1 MMGKVL
7 GDIGCKLALAG
18 LFLLAI
24 PSAQAV
30 SKIVITG
37 NIKAAPC
44 EIDGANGTVSVNL
57 GDDISA
63 ATLATSGAFSP
74 WVEFPLTLKNCPS
87 TTTSA
92 VATFSGA
99 VADESASLYKS
110 TGSSR
115 RVQIELQNSQGTNLG
130 NGKSMTQPVNRATN
144 EAKFNLR
151 ARAYSTNGGSAP
163 GSIEGVL
170 QVTFVYQ

>member
-1 MMGKVL
+1 MRDIFSG
-7 GDIGCKLALAG
+7 IGCKLALVS

-24 PSAQAV
+24 PTAQAV
-30 SKIVITG
+30 SKIVISG

-44 EIDGANGTVSVNL
+44 EIDSANASVSVNL

-92 VATFSGA
+92 VATFSGT
-99 VADESASLYKS
+99 VADESATLYKS
-110 TGSSR
+110 SGSSR
-115 RVQIELQNSQGTNLG
+115 RVQIELQSSQGANLG
-130 NGKSMTQPVNRATN
+130 NGKSMTQLVNRATN

-151 ARAYSTNGGSAP
+151 ARAYSTNGGSTP

>member
-1 MMGKVL
+1 MMKMCNRFGCNLVL
-7 GDIGCKLALAG
+7 TGM
-18 LFLLAI
+18 LFLTV
-24 PSAQAV
+24 PVVHAV

-44 EIDGANGTVSVNL
+44 EIDSANGTVSVNL

-63 ATLATSGAFSP
+63 AVLATSGAFSP

-87 TTTSA
+87 TTTSV
-92 VATFSGA
+92 VATFSGT
-99 VADESASLYKS
+99 VAEESTSLYKS

-115 RVQIELQNSQGTNLG
+115 RVQIELQNNQGANLG
-130 NGKSMTQPVNRATN
+130 NGKNMTQSVNQATH

-151 ARAYSTNGGSAP
+151 ARAYSTHGGSTP

>member
-1 MMGKVL
+1 MVKMFNRFGCNQVL
-7 GDIGCKLALAG
+7 SSMLILT
-18 LFLLAI
+18 I
-24 PSAQAV
+24 PTAQAV
-30 SKIVITG
+30 SKIVISG

-44 EIDGANGTVSVNL
+44 EIDSANASVTVNL

-87 TTTSA
+87 TTTSV
-92 VATFSGA
+92 VATFSGT
-99 VADESASLYKS
+99 VAEESTSLYKS

-115 RVQIELQNSQGTNLG
+115 RVQIELQDNQGANLG
-130 NGKSMTQPVNRATN
+130 NGKNMTQSVNQATH

-151 ARAYSTNGGSAP
+151 ARAYSTHGGSTP
-163 GSIEGVL
+163 GSIDGAL

>member
-1 MMGKVL
+1 MKKVFGGL
-7 GDIGCKLALAG
+7 GCSLALAG
-18 LFLLAI
+18 LLFLAS
-24 PSAQAV
+24 PMVHAV

-44 EIDGANGTVSVNL
+44 EIDGANGTISVNL
-57 GDDISA
+57 GNDISA

-87 TTTSA
+87 TTTSV
-92 VATFSGA
+92 VATFSGTPA
-99 VADESASLYKS
+99 EENASLYKS
-110 TGSSR
+110 NGGSR
-115 RVQIELQNSQGTNLG
+115 RVQIELQNSEGANLG
-130 NGKSMTQPVNRATN
+130 NGKSMTQLVSRVTN

-151 ARAYSTNGGSAP
+151 ARAYSTHGGSTP
-163 GSIEGVL
+163 GSIDGAL

>member
-1 MMGKVL
+1 MVKMFNRF
-7 GDIGCKLALAG
+7 GCNLALTG
-18 LFLLAI
+18 MLFLAV
-24 PSAQAV
+24 PVVHAV

-44 EIDGANGTVSVNL
+44 EIDGANGSVSVNL

-63 ATLATSGAFSP
+63 ATLATSGASSP
-74 WVEFPLTLKNCPS
+74 WVDFPLTLKNCPS

-92 VATFSGA
+92 VATFSGTA
-99 VADESASLYKS
+99 ADEGASLYKS

-130 NGKSMTQPVNRATN
+130 NGKSMTQLVNRATN

-151 ARAYSTNGGSAP
+151 ARAYSTNGGSTP

>member
-1 MMGKVL
+1 MVKMFNRF
-7 GDIGCKLALAG
+7 GCNLALTG
-18 LFLLAI
+18 MLLLMVPAVH
-24 PSAQAV
+24 AV

-44 EIDGANGTVSVNL
+44 EIDGANDTVSVNL

-63 ATLATSGAFSP
+63 AVLATSGAFSP

-87 TTTSA
+87 TTTSV
-92 VATFSGA
+92 VATFSGTA
-99 VADESASLYKS
+99 ADEGASLYKS

-115 RVQIELQNSQGTNLG
+115 RVQIELQNSQGANLG
-130 NGKSMTQPVNRATN
+130 NGKSMTQSVNRATN

-151 ARAYSTNGGSAP
+151 ARAYSTNGGSTP

>member
-1 MMGKVL
+1 MGKVFS
-7 GDIGCKLALAG
+7 GIGCKLALAG
-18 LFLLAI
+18 LFLLAM
-24 PSAQAV
+24 PSAYAV

-63 ATLATSGAFSP
+63 AVLATSGAFSP

-87 TTTSA
+87 TTTSV
-92 VATFSGA
+92 VATFSGTA
-99 VADESASLYKS
+99 ADEGASLYKS

-115 RVQIELQNSQGTNLG
+115 RVQIELQNSQGANLG
-130 NGKSMTQPVNRATN
+130 NGKSMAQLVNRATN

-151 ARAYSTNGGSAP
+151 ARAFSVNGGSTP
-163 GSIEGVL
+163 GSIEGAL